1 MAKDK
6 KMKTAFVRVSAI
18 NDTQNGRVEY
28 TFEDFKNTVISWSQS
43 CRFLYYMIEHNG
55 EPEDENKHFHVV
67 LSFGSTPTQF
77 STIKNK
83 FPYGRIEPA
92 RSIRATVQYLVHYN
106 DLSKRTYE
114 WTDIVTND
122 PNIDRYKVLSAQ
134 ALDLKVKK
142 YIDQIMLGEIRE
154 YNFATAIEP
163 EVFAKRKTQLYNAL
177 EQFRMK
183 TALDK
188 TRHIEVIICQGP
200 GGCGKTTYVK
210 EICKAQGKSLA
221 VSSGSNDPWQDYH
234 GEDVMLL
241 DELRSD
247 VFSLSDLLKI
257 LDNHTK
263 STSRSRYSNKLFLG
277 DTIFITTNEEW
288 QDWYKDADEVERNA
302 LKRRVSKFLKFAK
315 KTGQPY
321 TALVETYVWNP
332 DAVKYEYVS
341 TRDFEYGKYFP
352 NKERV
357 GMDLDMLFS

>member
-1 MAKDK
+1 
-6 KMKTAFVRVSAI
+6 
-18 NDTQNGRVEY
+18 
-28 TFEDFKNTVISWSQS
+28 
-43 CRFLYYMIEHNG
+43 
-55 EPEDENKHFHVV
+55 
-67 LSFGSTPTQF
+67 
-77 STIKNK
+77 
-83 FPYGRIEPA
+83 
-92 RSIRATVQYLVHYN
+92 
-106 DLSKRTYE
+106 
-114 WTDIVTND
+114 
-122 PNIDRYKVLSAQ
+122 
-134 ALDLKVKK
+134 
-142 YIDQIMLGEIRE
+142 MLGEIRE